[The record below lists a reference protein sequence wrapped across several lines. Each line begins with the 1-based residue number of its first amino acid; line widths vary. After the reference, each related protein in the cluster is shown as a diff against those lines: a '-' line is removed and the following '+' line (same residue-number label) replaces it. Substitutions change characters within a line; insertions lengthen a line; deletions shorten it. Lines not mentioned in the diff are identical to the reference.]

1 MELLISIS
9 LPPLPALAQYDLPAS
24 PALRKGTLEFQLLSP
39 RAPAWRPFLPFP
51 ESFYSRLQ
59 FYSLGTSLL
68 C

>member
-9 LPPLPALAQYDLPAS
+9 LPPPPALAQCDLPAS

-39 RAPAWRPFLPFP
+39 RAPTWSHFSPFLSPFTL
-51 ESFYSRLQ
+51 EFQ